1 MAAEQGSVLEEGL
14 PTTGEDSSGSDST
27 AKEVVDSKDNGPKGS
42 EAPDLPWLVIYTK
55 PRQEKKLAERLQQ
68 AGYSVYC
75 PTQRIKKQWSDRW
88 KWVEQP
94 LFTSHVFIQIEPERR
109 DAVYFVPGFVRFLF
123 WLKKPAQVRPQ
134 EIEVLKIWLN
144 DYTPEAIKIETLQPG
159 QRIQVKS
166 GPLLGHN
173 ALVHEHRGQMLE
185 LILEELQVKI
195 KVDLASTQI
204 EAS

>member
-1 MAAEQGSVLEEGL
+1 VSDACAPKPSQS
-14 PTTGEDSSGSDST
+14 GEPR
-27 AKEVVDSKDNGPKGS
+27 E
-42 EAPDLPWLVIYTK
+42 LPWLVIYTK

-94 LFTSHVFIQIEPERR
+94 LFTSHIFIQIEPERR

-134 EIEVLKIWLN
+134 EIEMLKKWLQ
-144 DYTPEAIKIETLQPG
+144 DFEPDALQVVALERG
-159 QRIQVKS
+159 QHVKVKS
-166 GPLLGHN
+166 GPLLGR
-173 ALVHEHRGQMLE
+173 AGKVLEQRGGTLE
-185 LILEELQVKI
+185 LILEELQIKV
-195 KVDLASTQI
+195 KVDLSLT
-204 EAS
+204 EVV